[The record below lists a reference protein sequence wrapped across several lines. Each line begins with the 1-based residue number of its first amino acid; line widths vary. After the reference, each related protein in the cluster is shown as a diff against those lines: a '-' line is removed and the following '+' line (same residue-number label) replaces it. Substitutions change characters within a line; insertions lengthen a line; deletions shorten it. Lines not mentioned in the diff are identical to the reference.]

1 MITASNK
8 LIFLKRGSVRA
19 WLNKRRLHVGKDP
32 DHILDTKKKKKK
44 KKNPKILGNIPR
56 WSSALYKCYLGFD
69 LVLLHQT

>member
-44 KKNPKILGNIPR
+44 KKIQKFWETYPGG
-56 WSSALYKCYLGFD
+56 ALHSTS
-69 LVLLHQT
+69 VI